1 MSDSLL
7 LTLFVISVVTV
18 IACVLRVVQ
27 ITRSARREAIF
38 MQLQGPDPSA
48 PKPVRVTLSMDEAEQ
63 QLTSALTSVEKW
75 HGWEIKS
82 SRNGIMTAES
92 NWTTTLEQAQ
102 GRSKGSISTPM
113 KTKVKMVAQMRK
125 VGMGR
130 ETEIAWRYESECVGW
145 HDTALRCDN
154 PETETMCA
162 ITNKSIFEKLG
173 ALDGKGGSE

>member
-1 MSDSLL
+1 MPDSLL

-18 IACVLRVVQ
+18 IACVVRVLQ
-27 ITRSARREAIF
+27 ITRSARRDALF
-38 MQLQGPDPSA
+38 LQFQGPNPSA
-48 PKPVRVTLSMDEAEQ
+48 PKPVRVTISMDEAEQ

-92 NWTTTLEQAQ
+92 HWTTTLEQAQ
-102 GRSKGSISTPM
+102 GKAKGSASTPM
-113 KTKVKMVAQMRK
+113 KSKVRMIAQMRK
-125 VGMGR
+125 VGKGR

-145 HDTALRCDN
+145 QDATLTCDN

-162 ITNKSIFEKLG
+162 ITNKLILEKLG
-173 ALDGKGGSE
+173 VLDGKGS